1 MGGRVGVESREGEGS
16 IFWFEVS
23 LPASSA
29 EDEAILAAPPAAA
42 GTVRP
47 AKILLV
53 EDLDLNQELAR
64 SVLERAGHR
73 VDVAADGAEAV
84 QRPARATDLV
94 LMDIQMPVMDG
105 IAATERIRNLPGEGR
120 FVPIVAMTANVLP
133 AQVSG
138 FRQAGMDDHVGKPFK
153 RDELLRVVER
163 WAGAR
168 GGRCAG
174 RRGRAHGDGAG
185 ASRGRRLRRRHLQRG
200 HRPRRREEA
209 AGTPRQVRRH
219 PHPLAR
225 PGRRR
230 SDGPGGFRRPGP
242 PAVSSA
248 GLVGFEELSDL
259 CRELE
264 EACRQGGP
272 EEALLADVETARR
285 QALTQVTALKQA
297 G

>member
-42 GTVRP
+42 GAVRP

-84 QRPARATDLV
+84 QRVQDARYDLV

-168 GGRCAG
+168 RRCAG

-230 SDGPGGFRRPGP
+230 SDGPGGYSPTGPTGSSPPPASSASRNCPIFAASSRRPAGREGPKRRFSPMSKP
-242 PAVSSA
+242 PAVK
-248 GLVGFEELSDL
+248 L
-259 CRELE
+259 
-264 EACRQGGP
+264 
-272 EEALLADVETARR
+272 
-285 QALTQVTALKQA
+285 
-297 G
+297 